1 MTTPHVRAHGMEV
14 TYCGSGLVKV
24 TLDGQTYELPNSY
37 EMVKALIHTFGPF
50 SHSQDVHYAA
60 ALLTLEVHRPNRQ
73 RTADDQAI
81 ITRVNQ
87 QRFQALTQTA

>member
-1 MTTPHVRAHGMEV
+1 MAPHVTAHGMEV

-60 ALLTLEVHRPNRQ
+60 ALLALEVHYSSRP

>member
-1 MTTPHVRAHGMEV
+1 MPPHVTAHGMEI
-14 TYCGSGLVKV
+14 TYCTGGMVRAD
-24 TLDGQTYELPNSY
+24 LDSQTYEMPNSY
-37 EMVKALIHTFGPF
+37 EMVKSLIHTFGPF

-60 ALLTLEVHRPNRQ
+60 VLLTLEVHYPNRK

>member
-1 MTTPHVRAHGMEV
+1 MTPHVTAHGMEV

-37 EMVKALIHTFGPF
+37 EMIKSLIYLFGPF

-60 ALLTLEVHRPNRQ
+60 ALLTLEVHHPNRQ
-73 RTADDQAI
+73 RTTDDQAI
-81 ITRVNQ
+81 ITRVNR
-87 QRFQALTQTA
+87 QRNLALNQ

>member
-1 MTTPHVRAHGMEV
+1 MFKCHGMEI
-14 TYCGSGLVKV
+14 TYCTNGMVRV
-24 TLDGQTYELPNSY
+24 NLDGINYEMPNSY

-60 ALLTLEVHRPNRQ
+60 ALLVLEVHYPNRQ
-73 RTADDQAI
+73 RTANDQKI

-87 QRFQALTQTA
+87 QRNTALTQTV

>member
-1 MTTPHVRAHGMEV
+1 MTPHVNAHGMEI
-14 TYCGSGLVKV
+14 TYCSKGLVKV

-37 EMVKALIHTFGPF
+37 EMVKNLIHTFGPF

-60 ALLTLEVHRPNRQ
+60 VLLTLEVHYPNRK
-73 RTADDQAI
+73 RTDADQTI

-87 QRFQALTQTA
+87 QRNLALTQTA

>member
-1 MTTPHVRAHGMEV
+1 MFKCHGMEI
-14 TYCGSGLVKV
+14 TYCTNGMVRV
-24 TLDGQTYELPNSY
+24 NLDGINYEMPNSY
-37 EMVKALIHTFGPF
+37 EMVKNLIHTFGPF

-60 ALLTLEVHRPNRQ
+60 ALLTLEVHHPNRQ
-73 RTADDQAI
+73 RTTDDQAI

>member
-1 MTTPHVRAHGMEV
+1 MEV

-24 TLDGQTYELPNSY
+24 TLDGQTYDLPNSY

-60 ALLTLEVHRPNRQ
+60 ALLTLEVQHPRRK
-73 RTADDQAI
+73 RTDADQAI

-87 QRFQALTQTA
+87 QRNLALNP